1 MYTGL
6 TTIRK
11 TARKDSD
18 SPPMMAFT
26 GASSEKDQSPISE
39 LSATNTN
46 LVSQL
51 EERNAQLSALQA
63 TLMRSNSVPP
73 SLDDRSIASRFK
85 QLEQE
90 LKDWVIIHFKSIEQR
105 LDLSPELRE
114 ILISQIPLFDRLLQ
128 QPKSRTMV
136 LRAVAG
142 HVIQRAFENGEFVG
156 VGEGLGALERSV
168 GRNGGSLLVQILIG
182 IQN

>member
-1 MYTGL
+1 
-6 TTIRK
+6 
-11 TARKDSD
+11 
-18 SPPMMAFT
+18 MAF
-26 GASSEKDQSPISE
+26 AELSSEKDQSPISE

-46 LVSQL
+46 LMSQL

-85 QLEQE
+85 QIEQE
-90 LKDWVIIHFKSIEQR
+90 LKDWVIMHFRSTEQR

-128 QPKSRTMV
+128 QPKSRTML

-142 HVIQRAFENGEFVG
+142 HVIQKAFENGEFVG
-156 VGEGLGALERSV
+156 VGEGLGSLERSM
-168 GRNGGSLLVQILIG
+168 GRNSESLPVSIVIG